1 MQKLKASRVRIKEN
15 CQTPTDLFL
24 QGGARLRARSPFR
37 QAPLTNKEAG
47 GYYVRAGWSSLVA
60 RRAHNPEVEGS
71 NPSPATLKN
80 LICQPHSRR
89 SRLSSGKHPLKGDI
103 QMRLAVGVIRQGLS
117 DPRRGRLDTLAR

>member
-24 QGGARLRARSPFR
+24 QGGARLRAGSPFR
-37 QAPLTNKEAG
+37 HAPLTNKEAG

-71 NPSPATLKN
+71 NPSPATTK
-80 LICQPHSRR
+80 IDDFWCFRR
-89 SRLSSGKHPLKGDI
+89 ASRLLTIMDSG
-103 QMRLAVGVIRQGLS
+103 
-117 DPRRGRLDTLAR
+117 